1 MALLKSSLSRILWP
15 SSATPF
21 STPPINLKACTFPS
35 NVSGGVLW
43 ITFAPFAASAV
54 LSHWSLPIG
63 SVLLLS
69 PCLNCRDLVPDSS
82 PPRELC
88 AAYLWTSYVDTQNAD
103 HSARNSA
110 APERKTLW
118 CPATVRLR
126 VEILVRAPH
135 FYKSV
140 SLYRCPDPNLF
151 CLLLLN
157 KPLPLPSLNVLP
169 KEWIFSF
176 FGVIVEYF
184 LFSHFVVW
192 SGFLIFIVRIRQT
205 PKHRCLF

>member
-54 LSHWSLPIG
+54 LSHRSLPIG

-103 HSARNSA
+103 HSARNRA
-110 APERKTLW
+110 APRKKDSLVPSDSKATRGNLGPGLRISTKASL
-118 CPATVRLR
+118 CIDVQIKPVLSSPAEQVLTPA
-126 VEILVRAPH
+126 IIKRAPQRMDI
-135 FYKSV
+135 F
-140 SLYRCPDPNLF
+140 LF
-151 CLLLLN
+151 WCN
-157 KPLPLPSLNVLP
+157 CGV
-169 KEWIFSF
+169 FSF
-176 FGVIVEYF
+176 FT
-184 LFSHFVVW
+184 LRCVVW
-192 SGFLIFIVRIRQT
+192 ILDLHCQNQADAQT
-205 PKHRCLF
+205 

>member
-1 MALLKSSLSRILWP
+1 MAKLGYSVLN
-15 SSATPF
+15 AA
-21 STPPINLKACTFPS
+21 NHVACTFPS
-35 NVSGGVLW
+35 NVSGCILW
-43 ITFAPFAASAV
+43 NTFAPFATSPV
-54 LSHWSLPIG
+54 SSHRSLPIG

-126 VEILVRAPH
+126 VEILVRGSA
-135 FYKSV
+135 FLQKRLSV
-140 SLYRCPDPNLF
+140 SMSRS
-151 CLLLLN
+151 
-157 KPLPLPSLNVLP
+157 KPVLSSACWWRFVYVFYVVQSL
-169 KEWIFSF
+169 
-176 FGVIVEYF
+176 G
-184 LFSHFVVW
+184 
-192 SGFLIFIVRIRQT
+192 T
-205 PKHRCLF
+205 